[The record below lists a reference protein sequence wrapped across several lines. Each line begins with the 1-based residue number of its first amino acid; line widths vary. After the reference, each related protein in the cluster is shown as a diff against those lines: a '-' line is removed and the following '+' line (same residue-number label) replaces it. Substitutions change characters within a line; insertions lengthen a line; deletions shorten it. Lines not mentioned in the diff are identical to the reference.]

1 MTQNV
6 YMASM
11 SLFIPLD
18 SLRKNY
24 IKLRK
29 KEKTLDV
36 SFIHYPNARCSYW
49 ALGGEGEV
57 ISITPCSFF
66 FNSLYNSK
74 DIISRKII
82 MTPLILELIFLF
94 CWCK

>member
-29 KEKTLDV
+29 KKKLWMFHSYIILMPDV
-36 SFIHYPNARCSYW
+36 HIGR
-49 ALGGEGEV
+49 
-57 ISITPCSFF
+57 
-66 FNSLYNSK
+66 
-74 DIISRKII
+74 
-82 MTPLILELIFLF
+82 
-94 CWCK
+94 